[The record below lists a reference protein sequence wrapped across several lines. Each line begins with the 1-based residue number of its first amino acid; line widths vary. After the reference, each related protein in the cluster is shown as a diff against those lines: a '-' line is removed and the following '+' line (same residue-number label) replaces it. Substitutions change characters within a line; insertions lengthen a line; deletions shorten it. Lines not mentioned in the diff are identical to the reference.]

1 MRQPVRGHWR
11 RGRGRLFHNH
21 RMSSAFLPKR
31 VLVVPEYDTFG
42 GTLTFFLQLLQMH
55 QQHGIR
61 TAVLVQP
68 RQAGP
73 DMLAR
78 FAELGVRP
86 SDIFVQ
92 TWGAVG
98 PRVQRVAQTLKRL
111 DMRLGTKLEYP
122 IYAMRGKL
130 QQHVPQL
137 YDWLFA
143 RHAISAFRPDLVVTI
158 NGDPGSRLG
167 VMLFGGPIVNVIQT
181 YPTTQ
186 LQSGLRRLANWLSR
200 RPRKHFV
207 TVSRFSANLIQQ
219 NLGVD
224 AHAISVIPNSY
235 RPPDAPLPRPTTAPP
250 PTVLTIAH
258 MNDYKDPE
266 TWFAVAQRI
275 VRQQPHTRWVWLGN
289 GHLYDAM
296 CERIRAAG
304 LAAQLIAPGYISD
317 PHEIERYYAAASVY
331 YQPSLIESQGIAV
344 ADAMA
349 RGLPCVVSNI
359 GGLPES
365 VLDGETGYVCPARDA
380 DAMSARLLALLNDAD
395 LRHRMGEAGR
405 QRAQATLSFE
415 AQSRQ
420 YMALYVKLIN

>member
-1 MRQPVRGHWR
+1 
-11 RGRGRLFHNH
+11 
-21 RMSSAFLPKR
+21 MSSDILPKR

-78 FAELGVRP
+78 FAELGVQP
-86 SDIFVQ
+86 SDIYVQ

-98 PRVQRVAQTLKRL
+98 PRVRRIAQTLKRL
-111 DMRLGTKLEYP
+111 DTRLGTKFEYP
-122 IYAMRGKL
+122 IYAVRGKL

-143 RHAISAFRPDLVVTI
+143 RHAVSAFRPDLIVTI

-167 VMLFGGPIVNVIQT
+167 VMLFGCPTINVIQT

-186 LQSGLRRLANWLSR
+186 LQSGLRRLANWISR

-219 NLGVD
+219 NLGVN

-235 RPPDAPLPRPTTAPP
+235 RPPDAPLPLPNTASTP

-275 VRQQPHTRWVWLGN
+275 VQQQPNTRFVWLGN

-304 LAAQLIAPGYISD
+304 LAAQLIAPGYIND
-317 PHEIERYYAAASVY
+317 QRELERHYAAASVY

-349 RGLPCVVSNI
+349 RGLPCVVSNV

-380 DAMSARLLALLNDAD
+380 EAMSTRLLALLNDAD
-395 LRHRMGEAGR
+395 LRCRMGEAGR
-405 QRAQATLSFE
+405 QRAQATLSFA
-415 AQSRQ
+415 AQMRQ
-420 YMALYVKLIN
+420 YMALYAKLFN